1 MDEHQ
6 KLIDK
11 IMPYRMQSAS
21 ILNLALRYVIEL
33 DAPKPMKVYFRD
45 KLCIEGLSTGFTNSA
60 IEAGIVHCRSIL
72 EFLGIKGDPSNRS
85 KLVTRNS
92 KRKDDLAVEDFS
104 GRDGQLSKITIQ
116 EAVSPYQ
123 GETDEAEAALSRLI
137 YIANKGIA
145 HFTLGPIEDPEDIRL
160 LEIASRGVPSLAVN
174 YFYTRMGLPA
184 PAYEISGRKRN
195 EE

>member
-21 ILNLALRYVIEL
+21 ILNLALGYAIEL
-33 DAPKPMKVYFRD
+33 DAPKPMKVYFGD

-72 EFLGIKGDPSNRS
+72 EFLGIKGDPSNSS

-92 KRKDDLAVEDFS
+92 KRKDDLAIEDFS

-123 GETDEAEAALSRLI
+123 GE
-137 YIANKGIA
+137 N
-145 HFTLGPIEDPEDIRL
+145 
-160 LEIASRGVPSLAVN
+160 
-174 YFYTRMGLPA
+174 
-184 PAYEISGRKRN
+184 
-195 EE
+195 